1 MKHVLAFLAAIAH
14 DWVGLMS
21 GAIGLV
27 LTVLSFAA
35 PPEWERNVFMV
46 AGIACLFFVS
56 YRAWLAERSNLEV
69 LLEERKPRLE
79 FLRAPSEKPYFEE
92 MPLGDGA
99 RQRFLRVGIRNL
111 GHVPI
116 QGARVILE
124 DCEPRESAAVH
135 LEHELQPMG
144 RPPGT
149 LVVAIPAQG
158 TVVIDVAHEIVGPD
172 EERGELHFLYAQP
185 VGAALPARGDDAYAL
200 VLRAEGGGQPARCSI
215 ALGGRLP
222 WRLGTVSAVAPA
234 RA

>member
-1 MKHVLAFLAAIAH
+1 MRHVLAFLAVIAH

-21 GAIGLV
+21 GGIGLV
-27 LTVLSFAA
+27 LTAVSFAA
-35 PPEWERNVFMV
+35 PPEWQPNVFLL

-56 YRAWLAERSNLEV
+56 YRAWLTERRNHEA

-79 FLRAPSEKPYFEE
+79 FVRVPSAKPYFEE
-92 MPLGDGA
+92 MPLGGGA
-99 RQRFLRVGIRNL
+99 RQRFLRVGIRNI

-116 QGARVILE
+116 GGARVILE
-124 DCEPRESAAVH
+124 ACEPRESAAVH

-144 RPPGT
+144 KPPGT

-185 VGAALPARGDDAYAL
+185 VGAALPARGDDTYAL

-215 ALGGRLP
+215 ALGGQLP
-222 WRLGTVSAVAPA
+222 WRLGTLSAVAPA
-234 RA
+234 KT